1 MTQTN
6 QMKSLTEG
14 EKSNSKCQN
23 DEYSNT
29 DGHGNTQLH
38 GRLQGNNSKANGIL
52 T

>member
-6 QMKSLTEG
+6 QMTSLAEG
-14 EKSNSKCQN
+14 GKKNTKCQN
-23 DEYSNT
+23 DEYSNM

-38 GRLQGNNSKANGIL
+38 RRLQGNSKGNGTL